1 MKSRFWT
8 SVLYVLAALIVLGR
22 IGNALYGTDGFWAG
36 MIKLS
41 SPVNTQLIGA
51 DVESLGEDVILFLAI
66 RDIVLRIRSTQIL
79 VRASSIAYP
88 YRQTFRR
95 LELERRWWHRLCV
108 VIFSVVLA
116 GTLPLSLSE
125 RSWWAAS
132 FSLRR

>member
-1 MKSRFWT
+1 MK
-8 SVLYVLAALIVLGR
+8 
-22 IGNALYGTDGFWAG
+22 
-36 MIKLS
+36 S

-95 LELERRWWHRLCV
+95 LELEQHGMYPCAL
-108 VIFSVVLA
+108 
-116 GTLPLSLSE
+116 
-125 RSWWAAS
+125 
-132 FSLRR
+132 